1 MGLLTD
7 LKQKLEKGI
16 ESTSQRSKKVLDISR
31 ITLLIRS
38 KKESEEEL
46 YQRLGREIYRYWD
59 LKGRLDLT
67 DLTRATI
74 GQIKEVREKIDELEQ
89 TLEELKKRE
98 AAESGEPAEEVEKA
112 LTTDQGIPPGRE
124 RKKVKKIRKVH
135 LYRLPPPPGIC
146 RIQLLSHPRSP
157 MRIGQKGQAIFF
169 CPHCGNQVDEQT
181 VICPHCRRNI
191 YD

>member
-1 MGLLTD
+1 LGLLTD

-89 TLEELKKRE
+89 TLEELKKRQLASE
-98 AAESGEPAEEVEKA
+98 ADRKVEKA
-112 LTTDQGIPPGRE
+112 LTTEQVIASRNESTSPSSTARN
-124 RKKVKKIRKVH
+124 
-135 LYRLPPPPGIC
+135 LPDSDPEPTPA
-146 RIQLLSHPRSP
+146 SDENWAE
-157 MRIGQKGQAIFF
+157 GQAIFF
-169 CPHCGNQVDEQT
+169 CSHCGNQVDEDT
-181 VICPHCRRNI
+181 IICPHCKQNI

>member
-38 KKESEEEL
+38 SKESEEEL
-46 YQRLGREIYRYWD
+46 YKRLGREVYRYWE
-59 LKGRLDLT
+59 LKGRLELT

-74 GQIKEVREKIDELEQ
+74 GQIKEVRDKIAELEQ
-89 TLEELKKRE
+89 AVEELKKRE
-98 AAESGEPAEEVEKA
+98 SAPEPEEPDREAERELATEQVTPSGKESSSTSSKPRNLPDPDPESSPEPSPAPDENWAE
-112 LTTDQGIPPGRE
+112 
-124 RKKVKKIRKVH
+124 
-135 LYRLPPPPGIC
+135 
-146 RIQLLSHPRSP
+146 
-157 MRIGQKGQAIFF
+157 GQAIFF
-169 CPHCGNQVDEQT
+169 CPHCGNQVDEET
-181 VICPHCRRNI
+181 VICPHCKQNI